1 MKCPFCGEDMVPGAM
16 QTKRVR
22 SVDWEY
28 RWLPPV
34 EEAPEAGGRESLPEP
49 ARVLLGKVE
58 RRWKVP
64 DWDEKKAVELRP
76 AKEGEQGLEGV
87 LLSGNI
93 CYEGAWYCPKCEKA
107 LWLLER
113 APEGPAWLEPDE
125 KVEEK
130 ETPPPEPASAPRAEP
145 SSRRPKPRD
154 DPWEEK
160 GFFGRRKKP
169 DWEK

>member
-22 SVDWEY
+22 SIDWEY
-28 RWLPPV
+28 RWLPPA

-49 ARVLLGKVE
+49 ARALLDKVE
-58 RRWKVP
+58 RSWKVSG
-64 DWDEKKAVELRP
+64 WDEEKAVELRP
-76 AKEGEQGLEGV
+76 VKEGEQGLEGL

-113 APEGPAWLEPDE
+113 ASEGPAWLEPEE
-125 KVEEK
+125 KAEEK
-130 ETPPPEPASAPRAEP
+130 ETPPPETAGVPQAPPP
-145 SSRRPKPRD
+145 SRQPKPRD

>member
-1 MKCPFCGEDMVPGAM
+1 MALGAM

-22 SVDWEY
+22 TVDWEY
-28 RWLPPV
+28 RWLPQA
-34 EEAPEAGGRESLPEP
+34 EEAPETGGRESLPEP
-49 ARVLLGKVE
+49 ARALLDKVE
-58 RRWKVP
+58 RHWKVSG
-64 DWDEKKAVELRP
+64 WDEEKAVELRP

-113 APEGPAWLEPDE
+113 AREDSEWPEP
-125 KVEEK
+125 EK
-130 ETPPPEPASAPRAEP
+130 ESQKDAPRPPETVPSPKTETP
-145 SSRRPKPRD
+145 SSRPKPRD

>member
-22 SVDWEY
+22 SIDWEY
-28 RWLPPV
+28 RWLPPA
-34 EEAPEAGGRESLPEP
+34 EETPETGGRESLPEP
-49 ARVLLGKVE
+49 ARALLDKVE
-58 RRWKVP
+58 RSWKVSA
-64 DWDEKKAVELRP
+64 WDEGKAVELRP
-76 AKEGEQGLEGV
+76 AKEGEQGLEGL

-113 APEGPAWLEPDE
+113 APEGPAWLEPEE
-125 KVEEK
+125 KAEEK
-130 ETPPPEPASAPRAEP
+130 ETPPPETAGVPQAPPP
-145 SSRRPKPRD
+145 SRLPKPRD

>member
-22 SVDWEY
+22 AMDWEY
-28 RWLPPV
+28 RWLPPA
-34 EEAPEAGGRESLPEP
+34 EEAPETGGRESLPEP
-49 ARVLLGKVE
+49 ARALLDKVE
-58 RRWKVP
+58 RHWKVSG
-64 DWDEKKAVELRP
+64 WDEEKAVELRP
-76 AKEGEQGLEGV
+76 AKEGEQGLEGM

-113 APEGPAWLEPDE
+113 APEGPAWLEP
-125 KVEEK
+125 EEK
-130 ETPPPEPASAPRAEP
+130 RDEPAPPEPVSAPKAEP
-145 SSRRPKPRD
+145 PVRRPKPRD

>member
-1 MKCPFCGEDMVPGAM
+1 MVPGAM

-22 SVDWEY
+22 SIDWEY
-28 RWLPPV
+28 RWLPPT
-34 EEAPEAGGRESLPEP
+34 EEEKPEHDGRESLPEP
-49 ARVLLGKVE
+49 ARALLDKVE
-58 RRWKVP
+58 RRWKVAG
-64 DWDEKKAVELRP
+64 WDEERAVELRP

-113 APEGPAWLEPDE
+113 ARENPAWLEPEE
-125 KVEEK
+125 KVQENE
-130 ETPPPEPASAPRAEP
+130 PQPPETVPSPKTEP
-145 SSRRPKPRD
+145 PSRRPKPRD

>member
-1 MKCPFCGEDMVPGAM
+1 MVPGAM

-22 SVDWEY
+22 TMDWEY
-28 RWLPPV
+28 RWLPPA
-34 EEAPEAGGRESLPEP
+34 EEGPEHGGRESLPEP
-49 ARVLLGKVE
+49 ARVLLDKVE
-58 RRWKVP
+58 RRWKVAG
-64 DWDEKKAVELRP
+64 WDEERAVELRP

-113 APEGPAWLEPDE
+113 ARENPAWLEPEE
-125 KVEEK
+125 KVQEDE
-130 ETPPPEPASAPRAEP
+130 PQPPETVASPKTEP
-145 SSRRPKPRD
+145 PSRRPKPRD

>member
-22 SVDWEY
+22 SMDWEY
-28 RWLPPV
+28 RWLPPA
-34 EEAPEAGGRESLPEP
+34 EEAPETGGREALPEP
-49 ARVLLGKVE
+49 ARALLDKVE
-58 RRWKVP
+58 RSWKVSA
-64 DWDEKKAVELRP
+64 WDEEKAVELRP
-76 AKEGEQGLEGV
+76 AKEGKQGLEGL

-93 CYEGAWYCPKCEKA
+93 CYEGAWYCPRCEKA

-113 APEGPAWLEPDE
+113 AREGPGGGER
-125 KVEEK
+125 EEK
-130 ETPPPEPASAPRAEP
+130 GEEPAPPEPVPAPRADP
-145 SSRRPKPRD
+145 PVRRPKPRD

-169 DWEK
+169 DWEG

>member
-1 MKCPFCGEDMVPGAM
+1 M
-16 QTKRVR
+16 
-22 SVDWEY
+22 
-28 RWLPPV
+28 
-34 EEAPEAGGRESLPEP
+34 
-49 ARVLLGKVE
+49 
-58 RRWKVP
+58 
-64 DWDEKKAVELRP
+64 
-76 AKEGEQGLEGV
+76 

-113 APEGPAWLEPDE
+113 AREDWEWPEP
-125 KVEEK
+125 EEESQK
-130 ETPPPEPASAPRAEP
+130 DAPRPPETVPSPKTEAP
-145 SSRRPKPRD
+145 SRRPKPRD

>member
-1 MKCPFCGEDMVPGAM
+1 MALGAM

-22 SVDWEY
+22 TVDWEY
-28 RWLPPV
+28 RWLPQA
-34 EEAPEAGGRESLPEP
+34 EEAPETGGRESLPEP
-49 ARVLLGKVE
+49 ARALLDKVE
-58 RRWKVP
+58 RHWKVSG
-64 DWDEKKAVELRP
+64 WDEEKAVELRP

-113 APEGPAWLEPDE
+113 AREDSEWPEP
-125 KVEEK
+125 EK
-130 ETPPPEPASAPRAEP
+130 ESQKDAPRPPETVP
-145 SSRRPKPRD
+145 SPKQKRRPDGPSPGMIPGRKRD
-154 DPWEEK
+154 FWPAE
-160 GFFGRRKKP
+160 KP

>member
-1 MKCPFCGEDMVPGAM
+1 MKCPFCGEEMVPGAM

-22 SVDWEY
+22 IMDWEY
-28 RWLPPV
+28 RWLPPA
-34 EEAPEAGGRESLPEP
+34 EEAPETGGRESLPEP
-49 ARVLLGKVE
+49 ARALLDKVE
-58 RRWKVP
+58 RHWKVSG
-64 DWDEKKAVELRP
+64 WDEEKAVELRP

-113 APEGPAWLEPDE
+113 AREDPEWPEP
-125 KVEEK
+125 EEK
-130 ETPPPEPASAPRAEP
+130 AQEDEPRPPETVP
-145 SSRRPKPRD
+145 SPKTEVPSRWPKPRD

>member
-22 SVDWEY
+22 SIDWEY
-28 RWLPPV
+28 RWLPPA
-34 EEAPEAGGRESLPEP
+34 EETPETGGRESLPEP
-49 ARVLLGKVE
+49 ARALLDKVE
-58 RRWKVP
+58 RSWKVSA
-64 DWDEKKAVELRP
+64 WDEEKAVELRP
-76 AKEGEQGLEGV
+76 VKEGEQGLEGL

-113 APEGPAWLEPDE
+113 APEGPAWLEPE
-125 KVEEK
+125 ERAEEK
-130 ETPPPEPASAPRAEP
+130 ETPPPETAGVPQAPP
-145 SSRRPKPRD
+145 PSRRPKPRD

>member
-22 SVDWEY
+22 SIDWEY
-28 RWLPPV
+28 RWLPPA
-34 EEAPEAGGRESLPEP
+34 EEAPEAGGRGSLPES
-49 ARVLLGKVE
+49 ARALLDKVE
-58 RRWKVP
+58 RRWKVSG
-64 DWDEKKAVELRP
+64 WDEEKAVELRP

-87 LLSGNI
+87 FLSGNI

-113 APEGPAWLEPDE
+113 VPEVTLES
-125 KVEEK
+125 
-130 ETPPPEPASAPRAEP
+130 PPEPEETEKPEETPLPKPTRKS
-145 SSRRPKPRD
+145 PKPRD

>member
-22 SVDWEY
+22 SMDWEY
-28 RWLPPV
+28 RWLPPA
-34 EEAPEAGGRESLPEP
+34 EEAPETGGRESLPEP
-49 ARVLLGKVE
+49 ARALLDKVE
-58 RRWKVP
+58 RHWKVSG
-64 DWDEKKAVELRP
+64 WDEEKAVELRP

-113 APEGPAWLEPDE
+113 APEGQAWLEP
-125 KVEEK
+125 EEK
-130 ETPPPEPASAPRAEP
+130 DQEDEPRPTEAVPSSKTEAP
-145 SSRRPKPRD
+145 SRRPKPRD

>member
-22 SVDWEY
+22 IMDWEY
-28 RWLPPV
+28 RWLPPA
-34 EEAPEAGGRESLPEP
+34 EEGPEQVGRESLPEP
-49 ARVLLGKVE
+49 ARALLDKVE
-58 RRWKVP
+58 RHWKVSG
-64 DWDEKKAVELRP
+64 WDEEKAVELRP

-113 APEGPAWLEPDE
+113 AREDSEWPEPEEESQKDEPR
-125 KVEEK
+125 
-130 ETPPPEPASAPRAEP
+130 PPETVPSPKTEAP
-145 SSRRPKPRD
+145 SRRPKPRD

-160 GFFGRRKKP
+160 GFFGRRKRP

>member
-28 RWLPPV
+28 RWLPPA

-49 ARVLLGKVE
+49 ARALLDKVE

-76 AKEGEQGLEGV
+76 AKEGEQGLEGM

-113 APEGPAWLEPDE
+113 VPEGPAWLEPEE
-125 KVEEK
+125 KAEEK
-130 ETPPPEPASAPRAEP
+130 ETPPPEKAAVPQAPP
-145 SSRRPKPRD
+145 PSRRPKPRD

>member
-22 SVDWEY
+22 SIDWEY
-28 RWLPPV
+28 RWLPPA

-49 ARVLLGKVE
+49 ARALLDKVE
-58 RRWKVP
+58 RSWKVSA
-64 DWDEKKAVELRP
+64 WDEGKAVELRP
-76 AKEGEQGLEGV
+76 VKEGEQGLEGL

-113 APEGPAWLEPDE
+113 APEGPAWLEPEE
-125 KVEEK
+125 KAEEK
-130 ETPPPEPASAPRAEP
+130 ETPPPETAGVPQAPP
-145 SSRRPKPRD
+145 PSRRPKPRD

>member
-1 MKCPFCGEDMVPGAM
+1 MKCPFCGEDMIWGAM

-22 SVDWEY
+22 SIDWEY
-28 RWLPPV
+28 RWLPPA
-34 EEAPEAGGRESLPEP
+34 EEEPEPGGRERLPES
-49 ARVLLGKVE
+49 AQVLLDRVE

-64 DWDEKKAVELRP
+64 GWDEKRAVELCP
-76 AKEGEQGLEGV
+76 VKEGVQGLEGV
-87 LLSGNI
+87 FLSGNI

-113 APEGPAWLEPDE
+113 AREDSEWPEE
-125 KVEEK
+125 EEK
-130 ETPPPEPASAPRAEP
+130 TAGNQSQAPEPVPRP
-145 SSRRPKPRD
+145 SPERPHRRPKPKD

-160 GFFGRRKKP
+160 GLFGRRKKP

>member
-22 SVDWEY
+22 SMDWEY
-28 RWLPPV
+28 RWLPPA

-49 ARVLLGKVE
+49 ARALLDKVE
-58 RRWKVP
+58 RSWKVSA
-64 DWDEKKAVELRP
+64 WDEGKAVELRP
-76 AKEGEQGLEGV
+76 VKEGEQGLEGL

-113 APEGPAWLEPDE
+113 APEGPAWLEPEE
-125 KVEEK
+125 KAEEK
-130 ETPPPEPASAPRAEP
+130 ETPPPETAGVPQAPP
-145 SSRRPKPRD
+145 PSRRPKPRD